1 LIESDAANGNTPPK
15 TLTKNLTF
23 GLGKIK
29 GYDRRS
35 HTVYA
40 VDEDTGRTAYKAL
53 IQCFYDFA
61 ALCNYTTS
69 LLYSSQIL
77 KADLKDWGFSTGYAD
92 ILEKLQL
99 STPLS
104 PRALSQ
110 AYVFASTHFRG
121 KLGKDLRAGNTV
133 LPTHKANGTHP
144 LMLPSSGN
152 NIVCSDG
159 KYYLCLNLFRA
170 DWAKENNVPAWCA
183 FELKI
188 KKRDKSSRSE
198 LERIV
203 SGEWK
208 RGAAYLGRKR
218 EKAGYVGHIAT
229 TYPLSIKPLSDN
241 IVMGVHFGYSV
252 PATIHFR
259 DKSGKAY
266 DWELCIGKGDNMLAA
281 RNTVRNEI
289 KRILQA
295 LKSKDAAPLSSTTRE
310 AMQNKLRKLRSQER
324 NIIKTTAQRIAS
336 IIAYHAVRASAGCW
350 QVESFDPE
358 DKLNNP
364 FLARNWSP
372 SAIQAA
378 LDWQAQKVGATIH
391 RIDRAYNSQ
400 RCSACGHTSQDNRR
414 STLDFACVSCG
425 YTNHADKNAARN
437 NSARVVS
444 ANDSSTAT
452 ASVADAL

>member
-1 LIESDAANGNTPPK
+1 MPAN

-35 HTVYA
+35 RTVYA

-61 ALCNYTTS
+61 ALCNHTSS
-69 LLYSSQIL
+69 LLYASMVR
-77 KADLKDWGFSTGYAD
+77 KADLKDWGVSTGYAD
-92 ILEKLQL
+92 ILDKFQL
-99 STPLS
+99 NTPLS

-121 KLGKDLRAGNTV
+121 KLGKDLRAGKTV
-133 LPTHKANGTHP
+133 LSVHRANGTHH
-144 LMLPSSGN
+144 LMFPKTGN
-152 NIVCSDG
+152 DIVCCDD
-159 KYYLCLNLFRA
+159 KYFLCVNLFRA
-170 DWAKENNVPAWCA
+170 NWAKEHNVPTWYA

-188 KKRDKSSRSE
+188 KKRDKSSRTE
-198 LERIV
+198 LDRIA
-203 SGEWK
+203 SGEWT

-218 EKAGYVGHIAT
+218 EKSGYVGHIAT
-229 TYPLSIKPLSDN
+229 TYPLTVKPLSDSM
-241 IVMGVHFGYSV
+241 VMGVHFGYSV
-252 PATIHFR
+252 PTTIHFR
-259 DKSGKAY
+259 NQDGKAY

-295 LKSKDAAPLSSTTRE
+295 LKSKDAAPLSISARDS
-310 AMQNKLRKLRSQER
+310 MLSKLRKLRSQER

-336 IIAYHAVRASAGCW
+336 VIAHHAVRAGAGCW
-350 QVESFDPE
+350 QIESFDPE

-414 STLDFACVSCG
+414 STLEFVCVACG
-425 YTNHADKNAARN
+425 YKNHADKNAARN
-437 NSARVVS
+437 NSVRVVS
-444 ANDSSTAT
+444 ANDSSDTT
-452 ASVADAL
+452 ASVADTQ